1 VGASVVFVLAR
12 YARRVQVT
20 DRAASLGS
28 RSRSLPVWLG
38 RPLTD
43 ALVAAGISCDAVASL
58 QGWALA
64 TVVVAALGSVLSFA
78 FGALAALAVVVG
90 GPIALHTA
98 RGRTRRRA
106 AAAVPDVLE
115 RCAMEL
121 RGGGTITGAIA
132 ALAKQG
138 GPLAS
143 DFERA
148 RDRLSL
154 GASFDDAM
162 RQWAVERDAPGVRA
176 AAGALALGAAV
187 GGACA
192 SALDGLAASLRG
204 RLSVIA
210 EARALSSQA
219 RLSAIVVGAAP
230 VGYLAWS
237 TVVDPGPLRALVS
250 STAGQVCLLLVVALE
265 ALAVVWMRRVLREE
279 AAWS

>member
-1 VGASVVFVLAR
+1 
-12 YARRVQVT
+12 
-20 DRAASLGS
+20 
-28 RSRSLPVWLG
+28 
-38 RPLTD
+38 
-43 ALVAAGISCDAVASL
+43 
-58 QGWALA
+58 
-64 TVVVAALGSVLSFA
+64 
-78 FGALAALAVVVG
+78 
-90 GPIALHTA
+90 
-98 RGRTRRRA
+98 
-106 AAAVPDVLE
+106 
-115 RCAMEL
+115 
-121 RGGGTITGAIA
+121 
-132 ALAKQG
+132 
-138 GPLAS
+138 
-143 DFERA
+143 
-148 RDRLSL
+148 
-154 GASFDDAM
+154 
-162 RQWAVERDAPGVRA
+162 VRA

-250 STAGQVCLLLVVALE
+250 STAGQVCLLLAVALE